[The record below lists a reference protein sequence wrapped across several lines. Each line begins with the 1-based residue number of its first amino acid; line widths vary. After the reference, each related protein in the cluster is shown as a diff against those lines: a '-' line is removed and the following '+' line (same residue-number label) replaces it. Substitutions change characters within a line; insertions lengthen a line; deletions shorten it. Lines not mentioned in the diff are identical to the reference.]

1 MMILKGAAVAL
12 SALSGGFVVS
22 GGIFAFLTM
31 IGIFPRVLSVAK
43 TTGHIYLME
52 SMVILGGSL
61 GNIIYLFNIK
71 LSLGIVGLAVYGLFA
86 GVYVGC
92 LAMAL
97 AEALKVIPI
106 IVKRIKFDYGLS
118 WLVAGL
124 AVGKAVGSYIQM
136 VYFSK

>member
-1 MMILKGAAVAL
+1 MLILKGAGVAFV
-12 SALSGGFVVS
+12 AISGAFVVS

-31 IGIFPRVLSVAK
+31 IGIFPRALSVTK
-43 TTGHIYLME
+43 TTGHIYLLE

-61 GNIIYLFNIK
+61 GNIMYIFDIRLNF
-71 LSLGIVGLAVYGLFA
+71 GVVGLAIYGFFA
-86 GVYVGC
+86 GVYVGS

-118 WLVAGL
+118 WLIAGL
-124 AVGKAVGSYIQM
+124 AAGKAVGSWIQM
-136 VYFSK
+136 VYFAK